1 MGYAYEYNYEYPV
14 ATGMS
19 DSLFA
24 AIMSI
29 YLIMIV
35 VAMIFWIVEYIF
47 RGIGLYTI
55 GKRMGKNYPWL
66 AFIPFART
74 YMHGDLAGTIPLKTK
89 KIKSPGVWKLVLPII
104 SGIAITIYYFIF
116 IAVLGVGIL
125 SGMSYSYGGYSSP
138 SIGGGTV
145 LAMVIL
151 FILLIAAA
159 ILYQAVYGVLTALVN
174 FQIYGRFTTRNMA
187 IAHSVLSS
195 LVPLYESFC
204 LFALRNR
211 DFNPGMEPRLTPPP
225 VQPVYPGYPVP
236 PAAPAAPG
244 MGQPSPAAAPGVPE
258 AGQPLPAAAPG
269 APEAEQPSPAAAP
282 GAPEVEQPS
291 PAAAPEVQDSAQP
304 DPENK
309 TE

>member
-151 FILLIAAA
+151 FILLIVAA

-174 FQIYGRFTTRNMA
+174 FQIYGSFTTRNMA

-236 PAAPAAPG
+236 PAVPG
-244 MGQPSPAAAPGVPE
+244 MGQPM
-258 AGQPLPAAAPG
+258 PAAAPG
-269 APEAEQPSPAAAP
+269 APEVEQPSPAAAP

-291 PAAAPEVQDSAQP
+291 PAAAPGAPEVGQPSPAAAPEVQDSAQP